1 MRVTAILVCLFA
13 LTGASRAQAA
23 PTNAADLAAQDTRRA
38 EGKRH
43 FDQGLALYQDG
54 NFNGALAELKAAREL
69 GGSPA
74 VLYNMGLT
82 YQALF
87 RYGEAVEALQ
97 LYLVEAARAGKLDR
111 ERREA
116 VEKVIAELGALIG
129 KLSISVEP
137 QGAQIFIDDRPIN
150 LVAGLP
156 VQVVSGTHIVR
167 ATLEGHVPAQQE
179 ITIAGSQSLS
189 VAFNLK
195 RIVVPVA
202 LPTAPPP
209 PPPTTGRLRV
219 TCSEA
224 NVFLNLDNAWRGQ
237 APLET
242 ELAPGP
248 HRLILAKAGYQ
259 PSQSEFLI
267 SAGHTKRID
276 IIRQNPEPQ
285 IVPPPRPFYK
295 TWWFWGA
302 IGALVAGTT
311 SLIIAT
317 R

>member
-1 MRVTAILVCLFA
+1 MRVTAILVFL
-13 LTGASRAQAA
+13 LSLSTLAQAQTTA
-23 PTNAADLAAQDTRRA
+23 PTAAGTAAQDGRRA

-43 FDQGLALYQDG
+43 FEQGLALYQDG
-54 NFNGALAELKAAREL
+54 NFSGALAELKAAREL
-69 GGSPA
+69 GGGPA

-87 RYGEAVEALQ
+87 RYGEAVETLQ
-97 LYLVEAARAGKLDR
+97 LYLVEASRAGKLER
-111 ERREA
+111 ERQGA
-116 VEKVIAELGALIG
+116 VERVIAELGALIG
-129 KLSISVEP
+129 KFSISVEP
-137 QGAQIFIDDRPIN
+137 QGAQVFIDDRPIT
-150 LVAGLP
+150 LVAGAP
-156 VQVVSGTHIVR
+156 VRVVSGTHIVR
-167 ATLEGHVPAQQE
+167 ATLEGHVPVQQE

-195 RIVVPVA
+195 RMAEPVVAPKA
-202 LPTAPPP
+202 PT
-209 PPPTTGRLRV
+209 PTTGRLRV

-248 HRLILAKAGYQ
+248 HRLILAKAGYH

-267 SAGHTKRID
+267 SAGHTKRVD
-276 IIRQNPEPQ
+276 IVHERIETQAT
-285 IVPPPRPFYK
+285 PPPQPFHQ

-302 IGALVAGTT
+302 IGAVVTGTT
-311 SLIIAT
+311 AIIIAT